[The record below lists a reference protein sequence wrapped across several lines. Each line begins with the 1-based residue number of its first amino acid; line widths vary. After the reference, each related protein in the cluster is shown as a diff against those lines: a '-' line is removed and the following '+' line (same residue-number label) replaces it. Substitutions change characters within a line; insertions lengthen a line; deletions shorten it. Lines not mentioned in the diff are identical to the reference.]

1 MQTHFSILLTHRP
14 YRHYATYLLLLLISF
29 APAAPPLAAQ
39 APTAADTLAYFT
51 DTDGDGYGDPTVRL
65 HDTIAP
71 AGYVI
76 DSTDNC
82 PLTYNPSQTDSDR
95 DGEGDACG
103 DTATLGT
110 EFLIAAACAAVG
122 TTFELRPAEG
132 DTVPSY
138 AIYRGVAA
146 TDVPPPDLP
155 ANRLRFSINAQAGDY
170 YLFACIRAPD
180 VGSDSYWIRINGGEW
195 FKWWKDLLSPEF
207 AWRIVSGKP
216 FALPAGRSTIDFA
229 YREAGVALA
238 KLAVN
243 AAGIIPE
250 ETAIVAPANC
260 TGLPLAEESHASLVG
275 RVTDTVRAVVE
286 GSDWLEAEAAAVGD
300 AFVTQRDTTASAGGA
315 VVYRGAPSMDAPPA
329 DLPGNFVRF
338 TVDSL
343 SEGPYQ
349 LYARVKA
356 PGGDADSFWVRV
368 NNGEWVKWAS
378 GLRTPVFA
386 WKSVA
391 GGTYTLPQGTTRID
405 FAYREPG
412 TELDALYLT
421 TEGGPPH

>member
-1 MQTHFSILLTHRP
+1 MQTHSCVFWKPGHVLPRVCF
-14 YRHYATYLLLLLISF
+14 LLLLSIVF
-29 APAAPPLAAQ
+29 APAAPPLTAQ
-39 APTAADTLAYFT
+39 SLLPTDTLPFFA
-51 DTDGDGYGDPTVRL
+51 DTDGDGYGDPSVRL
-65 HDTIAP
+65 HNTIAP
-71 AGYVI
+71 AGYVT

-82 PLTYNPSQTDSDR
+82 PVAYNPSQTDSDR

-155 ANRLRFSINAQAGDY
+155 TNRLRFSLDAQAGDY

-195 FKWWKDLLSPEF
+195 FKWWKDLLSPDF
-207 AWRIVSGKP
+207 AWKIVSGKP
-216 FALPAGRSTIDFA
+216 FELPEGRSTIDFA
-229 YREAGVALA
+229 YRESGVSLA

-250 ETAIVAPANC
+250 ESALVAPAHCGDN
-260 TGLPLAEESHASLVG
+260 PPA
-275 RVTDTVRAVVE
+275 TDSAVAQA
-286 GSDWLEAEAAAVGD
+286 GYRLEAEAATVGSS
-300 AFVTQRDTTASAGGA
+300 FVTRRDPLASAGSA
-315 VVYRGAPSMDAPPA
+315 VVYRKAPRMDEPPA
-329 DLPGNFVRF
+329 DLPQNLVRF
-338 TVDSL
+338 TFDTL
-343 SEGPYQ
+343 SAGAYR

-356 PGGDADSFWVRV
+356 PDGNADSFWMRI
-368 NNGEWVKWAS
+368 NDGEWIKWTA

-386 WKSVA
+386 WKPVA
-391 GGTYTLPQGTTRID
+391 GGVYTLPAGTNTID